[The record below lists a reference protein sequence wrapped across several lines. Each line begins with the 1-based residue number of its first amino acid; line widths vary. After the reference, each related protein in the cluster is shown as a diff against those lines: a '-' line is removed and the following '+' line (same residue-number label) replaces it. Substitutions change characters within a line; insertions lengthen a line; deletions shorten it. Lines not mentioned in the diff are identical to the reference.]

1 MIRNQCLKEHSGYYV
16 PIYALVHMRKP
27 QTKNGAETVSDL
39 KEVAMSTFGYRKR
52 GFLASISTGH
62 TSYILTEVESS
73 RGGEYKW
80 GHCMLTMADCRRR
93 IQLEFFLG
101 TLRARRESLR
111 KIDLLIKQLEQFRTA
126 LRTEAGLIKQYE
138 TKHNTKPRKSKRVSK
153 KRAVSNGRTNKRSPS
168 ADL

>member
-1 MIRNQCLKEHSGYYV
+1 
-16 PIYALVHMRKP
+16 
-27 QTKNGAETVSDL
+27 
-39 KEVAMSTFGYRKR
+39 MSTFGYRKR
-52 GFLASISTGH
+52 VFLASISTGH

-111 KIDLLIKQLEQFRTA
+111 KSDLLMKQLEQFRTA
-126 LRTEAGLIKQYE
+126 LRTEAGRIEQ
-138 TKHNTKPRKSKRVSK
+138 
-153 KRAVSNGRTNKRSPS
+153 
-168 ADL
+168 